1 MEFRDGFEDLSTE
14 DKLNTTLSY
23 VMNLETIIA
32 KQEEKVKAL
41 EHSKNIQDAVIE
53 MLVEETHWVNEQLAQ
68 VVKNPRSQNGL
79 MLICYLLLRC

>member
-32 KQEEKVKAL
+32 KQEEKVKAYIPSRDYIDL
-41 EHSKNIQDAVIE
+41 EAA
-53 MLVEETHWVNEQLAQ
+53 LVEQFIL
-68 VVKNPRSQNGL
+68 VKDSSVIDLP
-79 MLICYLLLRC
+79 LI